1 MPWEPVTGG
10 SNVPAINDFLL
21 PAFGMALGGTVF
33 DGVVSLPGGELH
45 LASGNAISRMPPGS
59 LLVSAAS
66 LRGIALRG
74 GGGYLSPGVLHMDV
88 PVIGAFDTKSGDGPA
103 NTSGR
108 VFLFGDSSC
117 ADDAALSRVGG
128 SGSGHANGDL
138 GGGSDCLWLFESA
151 VRYACEGFEDPA
163 VFRDA
168 LRVPQD
174 AEGGDDGLEL
184 NGVSGGSGKGGGF
197 NDGHPLPER
206 PDAKKHQD
214 WRRDAQE
221 AQGRGLLE
229 VDDADKCSR
238 NRFHRVP
245 TALNQ

>member
-1 MPWEPVTGG
+1 
-10 SNVPAINDFLL
+10 
-21 PAFGMALGGTVF
+21 
-33 DGVVSLPGGELH
+33 
-45 LASGNAISRMPPGS
+45 
-59 LLVSAAS
+59 
-66 LRGIALRG
+66 
-74 GGGYLSPGVLHMDV
+74 
-88 PVIGAFDTKSGDGPA
+88 GDGPES
-103 NTSGR
+103 TSGR

-128 SGSGHANGDL
+128 SGSGHANGAL

-168 LRVPQD
+168 LRVPPQD

-184 NGVSGGSGKGGGF
+184 DGFGGGSSKGGGF
-197 NDGHPLPER
+197 SDGHPLPER

-221 AQGRGLLE
+221 AQDRGLLE

-245 TALNQ
+245 TTLNQ